1 MREEIYMEIKI
12 YKKEDGVGV
21 FSISG
26 EEYEFNYDNFDKLI
40 EDVYSNDDTISYD
53 TADDMKDYEMLIKG
67 IVDGSRTED
76 YRNAV
81 QKAKEA
87 EQKLIEK
94 EQQA

>member
-1 MREEIYMEIKI
+1 MEIKI

-87 EQKLIEK
+87 EQKLVEK